1 MSGETTDTVT
11 VMARTMSALGRL
23 TTRSRMRRELGGQ
36 SAKLSPTDMWL
47 VDRVSEFGPAR
58 MSELATWQSVD
69 RSTMTTQ
76 VGKLEKLGLVQRAP
90 DPQDRR
96 AIVVSVTEAG
106 RQLHKESRAAAC
118 AAFDSMLADW
128 SDAERSRLTESL
140 THLVD
145 SLEKHLSTKSED
157 HSTER

>member
-1 MSGETTDTVT
+1 MRAERNDTVT
-11 VMARTMSALGRL
+11 VMAQMMSALGRL
-23 TTRSRMRRELGGQ
+23 TSRSRMRRELAGQ
-36 SAKLSPTDMWL
+36 NVKLSPTDMWL

-58 MSELATWQSVD
+58 MSGLATWQSVD

-76 VGKLEKLGLVQRAP
+76 VGRLEKLGLVQRAP
-90 DPQDRR
+90 APDDRR

-106 RQLHKESRAAAC
+106 RTLHEESRAAAC

-128 SDAERSRLTESL
+128 TDKERQQLTESL
-140 THLVD
+140 SHLVD

>member
-1 MSGETTDTVT
+1 MSAETPDTVT
-11 VMARTMSALGRL
+11 VMAQMMSDLGRL
-23 TTRSRMRRELGGQ
+23 TSRARMRRDLAGQ
-36 SAKLSPTDMWL
+36 GVKLSPTDMWL
-47 VDRVSEFGPAR
+47 VDRLSEFGPAR

-90 DPQDRR
+90 APDDRR

-106 RQLHKESRAAAC
+106 RQLHEESRAAAC

-128 SDAERSRLTESL
+128 SDAERRQLTESL

-145 SLEKHLSTKSED
+145 SLVKHLSTKSED

>member
-11 VMARTMSALGRL
+11 VMARTMSVLGRL
-23 TTRSRMRRELGGQ
+23 TSRSRIRQELG
-36 SAKLSPTDMWL
+36 SRNAKLSPTDLWL

-69 RSTMTTQ
+69 RSTMTAQ

-96 AIVVSVTEAG
+96 AIVVSVTASGQRLRE
-106 RQLHKESRAAAC
+106 ESRAAAC
-118 AAFDSMLADW
+118 AAFDSMLGDW
-128 SDAERSRLTESL
+128 TERERRQLSESL
-140 THLVD
+140 AHLVD
-145 SLEKHLSTKSED
+145 SLEKHLSARPED

>member
-1 MSGETTDTVT
+1 MRAERKDTVT
-11 VMARTMSALGRL
+11 VMAQMMSALGRL
-23 TTRSRMRRELGGQ
+23 TSRSRMRRELAGQ
-36 SAKLSPTDMWL
+36 NVKLSPTDMWL

-76 VGKLEKLGLVQRAP
+76 VGRLEKLGLVQRAP
-90 DPQDRR
+90 APDDRR

-106 RQLHKESRAAAC
+106 RTLHEESRAAAC

-128 SDAERSRLTESL
+128 TDKERQQLTESL
-140 THLVD
+140 SHLVD

-157 HSTER
+157 HSSER

>member
-1 MSGETTDTVT
+1 MRAERNDTVT
-11 VMARTMSALGRL
+11 VMAQMMSALGRL
-23 TTRSRMRRELGGQ
+23 TSRSRMRRALAGQ
-36 SAKLSPTDMWL
+36 NVKLSPTDMWL

-76 VGKLEKLGLVQRAP
+76 VGRLEKLGLVQRTPAP
-90 DPQDRR
+90 DDRR

-106 RQLHKESRAAAC
+106 QVLHEESRAAAC

-128 SDAERSRLTESL
+128 TEQERQQLTESL

-145 SLEKHLSTKSED
+145 SLEKHLSAKPED